1 MTAAHDL
8 ASPLLT
14 HSRPS
19 YSVSLAKD
27 EAEVRAAQFLRHQVF
42 AGEMGAVLDTSVPG
56 LDIDALDAYCD
67 HLLVTDD
74 STGMVVGTYRLLSP
88 ANARRAGRTYSES
101 EFDLGRLA
109 GIRDDVVEVGRSCVH
124 PAHRDGAVVALMWGG
139 IVRYLAGTGHGWV
152 AGCCSVP
159 LTDGGATAAG
169 VWDRVSDKHLAP
181 EEYRVTPHRPWDPE
195 GIQRAARTPLPALLR
210 GYLRLGAWVCGEP
223 AYDPDF
229 GVADLFVLL
238 SLERTDARYL
248 RHFGSLGALGPSG
261 PAA

>member
-14 HSRPS
+14 HNRPS

-27 EAEVRAAQFLRHQVF
+27 EAEVRAAQLLRHQVF
-42 AGEMGAVLDTSVPG
+42 AGEMGAVLDTPVPG

-74 STGMVVGTYRLLSP
+74 STGLVVGTYRLLSP

-124 PAHRDGAVVALMWGG
+124 PAHRDGAVINLMWAG
-139 IVRYLAGTGHGWV
+139 IARYLHLTGRRWL
-152 AGCCSVP
+152 AGCASVG
-159 LTDGGATAAG
+159 LADGGQTAAG
-169 VWDRVSDKHLAP
+169 VWDLVLRKHLSP
-181 EEYRVTPHRPWDPE
+181 PQRRVLPLRPWQPVE
-195 GIQRAARTPLPALLR
+195 RAGRLQVPPLLR
-210 GYLRLGAWVCGEP
+210 GYLRLGAEVCGAP

-229 GVADLFVLL
+229 NCADFYVLFSMDRL
-238 SLERTDARYL
+238 DPRYR
-248 RHFGSLGALGPSG
+248 RHFLGA
-261 PAA
+261 AR